1 MKVEI
6 WSDVACPFCY
16 IGKKSFENALSE
28 FADKEQVEVVYRS
41 FELDP
46 RAPKKVEQDIYD
58 MLATKYG
65 MTREKAKDMN
75 KNVIKMAEAVGL
87 AFEFD
92 TLQLTNTFDSH
103 RLAHHANKYDKMPAM
118 TEMLYKAY
126 FTDSKFLGDPEVL
139 SGLAEEIGLDKQ
151 ETLDMLASSAYSE
164 EVRADEQEAQQLGV
178 TGVPFFVINRK
189 YGISGAQSSEYFHN
203 ALKQAWDEESKLTM
217 LPNEDGPTCTDD
229 GCSV

>member
-16 IGKKSFENALSE
+16 IGKRSFEQALNK

-46 RAPKKVEQDIYD
+46 KAPKKVDMDVHD

-65 MTREKAKDMN
+65 MTREKAKEMN
-75 KNVIKMAEAVGL
+75 NNVGKMAEAVGL
-87 AFEFD
+87 TFKPD
-92 TLQLTNTFDSH
+92 TMVLTNTFDAH
-103 RLAHHANKYDKMPAM
+103 RLAHHASKYDKMPAM
-118 TEMLYKAY
+118 TESLYKAY
-126 FTDSKFLGDPEVL
+126 FTDSKHLGDHGVL

-151 ETLDMLASSAYSE
+151 EALDILASSAYSA
-164 EVRADEQEAQQLGV
+164 EVRADEHEAQQLGV
-178 TGVPFFVINRK
+178 NGVPFFVINRK
-189 YGISGAQSSEYFHN
+189 FGISGAQSAEYFLN
-203 ALKQAWDEESKLTM
+203 ALKQAWDEEPKLTI
-217 LPNEDGPTCTDD
+217 LPNEDGSVCTDD

>member
-28 FADKEQVEVVYRS
+28 FASKEQVEVVYRS

-46 RAPKKVEQDIYD
+46 RAPKKIDQDVYD
-58 MLATKYG
+58 MLASKYG

-75 KNVIKMAEAVGL
+75 KNVIKMAESVGL
-87 AFEFD
+87 EFNFD
-92 TLQLTNTFDSH
+92 TMLLTNSFDAH
-103 RLAHHANKYDKMPAM
+103 RLAHHASKYGQMGSM
-118 TEMLYKAY
+118 TESLYKAY
-126 FTDSKFLGDPEVL
+126 FTDSKLISDHEVL

-151 ETLDMLASSAYSE
+151 EALDVLASPAYSE

-189 YGISGAQSSEYFHN
+189 FGISGAQSAEYFLN
-203 ALKQAWDEESKLTM
+203 ALKQAWDEEPKLTI
-217 LPNEDGPTCTDD
+217 LPNEDGSVCTDD